1 MSTIITKEYMRDQP
15 LEQHFDVLVVGA
27 GHNGLVNSTF
37 LSRAGLRVLQ
47 VEDKDIIGGCTKT
60 EHPFRKVPGMGAS
73 TGAYLLGL
81 MPPELVKKLDL
92 DITPM
97 RRDPHYFMP
106 TTDGRYLLFG
116 SDKVEMKKQFLQ
128 FFSQADWDANE
139 KMNAELDML
148 REDIAP
154 TWLQEPL
161 SVEETAER
169 FVRPALRQAFINL
182 CRGTAKDYVSKF
194 GFQSDLLRGMYV
206 TTDGCSGLSSV
217 SQGTGMNFLVHNMCR
232 LPSSD
237 GTWMII
243 KGGMGAVS
251 NAIADV
257 SRKAGTKIDTGR
269 GVHKLV
275 IREGR
280 VFGAELKDGTK
291 VFAPIVVINADPFRM
306 TDLIGKH
313 HLPQNYID
321 RIDRYRRDGMTMKVN
336 LCLKSLPKFTC
347 LPENKGQYG
356 TTTHILPPGPNVMEQ
371 IEKAYAQAAA
381 GILPEFPT
389 IEWYT
394 HTPIDPSI
402 QDKDGHH
409 NAALFV
415 QWVPY
420 TIKGSTWEAEEER
433 YVKHLL
439 SLVDIYAPGTSELV
453 VDVFALP
460 PPKLEKHFGITRGHI
475 HHVDNGI
482 PFDER
487 LPYNTPIR
495 GLYSCSA
502 GCHPAGSV
510 IGSSGHNSA
519 MRILK
524 DLKDNVI
531 NLERPAKL

>member
-1 MSTIITKEYMRDQP
+1 MTTSSTTATTITKEYMRGQP
-15 LEQHFDVLVVGA
+15 MVEHFDVLVVGA

-37 LSRAGLRVLQ
+37 LSRAGLKVLQ
-47 VEDKDIIGGCTKT
+47 VEDKDLIGGCTKT
-60 EHPFRKVPGMGAS
+60 EHPFKKVPGMGAS

-81 MPPELVKKLDL
+81 MPPELVKKLGIE
-92 DITPM
+92 ITPM

-116 SDKVEMKKQFLQ
+116 SDKVEMKRQFLQ
-128 FFSQADWDANE
+128 FFSEQDWDANE
-139 KMNAELDML
+139 RMNAELDLM
-148 REDIAP
+148 REDVAP
-154 TWLQEPL
+154 AWLQEPL

-169 FVRPALRQAFINL
+169 FVRPALRTAFVNL
-182 CRGTAKDYVSKF
+182 CRGTARQYVERF
-194 GFQSDLLRGMYV
+194 GFKSELLVGIRG
-206 TTDGCSGLSSV
+206 
-217 SQGTGMNFLVHNMCR
+217 
-232 LPSSD
+232 
-237 GTWMII
+237 
-243 KGGMGAVS
+243 
-251 NAIADV
+251 V
-257 SRKAGTKIDTGR
+257 SRLI
-269 GVHKLV
+269 
-275 IREGR
+275 IQNER
-280 VFGAELKDGTK
+280 VYGAELKDGTK

-306 TDLIGKH
+306 LDLIGK
-313 HLPQNYID
+313 QNLSRDYLT

-336 LCLKSLPKFTC
+336 LCLKALPKFTC
-347 LPENKGQYG
+347 LPENRGQYG
-356 TTTHILPPGPNVMEQ
+356 TTTHILPPGDNVVEK
-371 IEKAYAQAAA
+371 IEKSYAQACA

-402 QDKDGHH
+402 QDREGHH

-420 TIKGSTWEAEEER
+420 EIKGSSWEAEEER

-453 VDVFALP
+453 VDTFALP
-460 PPKLEKHFGITRGHI
+460 PPKLERHFGITRGHI

-502 GCHPAGSV
+502 GTHPAGSV
-510 IGSSGHNSA
+510 IGCAGHNSA
-519 MRILK
+519 MKILK
-524 DLKDNVI
+524 DLKDNI
-531 NLERPAKL
+531 ITTEKPSKL